1 MLEVDSISFCA
12 GERTLLSQVSLRLGA
27 GESLALLGPSG
38 SGKTTLLRV
47 IMGFDAPEDG
57 SVAWQGRTLSSANRI
72 AVPTEQRQFGMVFQ
86 EAALFPHLDV
96 SENVAFGLNRLPAD
110 ERRARTREWLAR
122 MRLEPLKRRPVQAL
136 SGGERQRVALAR
148 ALAARPNLLLL
159 DEPFSN
165 LDRLVRGELLDE
177 LRTALAETGTA
188 SILVTHDVRDAVD
201 FGANMLLLSAGRV
214 HCQGRLADILET
226 GGDEWAQRFISTGLG
241 QADHATATT

>member
-1 MLEVDSISFCA
+1 MLEVDSVSLRA
-12 GERTLLSQVSLRLGA
+12 GERDLLSQVSFRMSTG
-27 GESLALLGPSG
+27 GSLALLGPSG

-47 IMGFDAPEDG
+47 IMGFEVPDAG
-57 SVAWQGRTLSSANRI
+57 TVSWQDRTLTGSNRI

-86 EAALFPHLDV
+86 EAALFPHLNV
-96 SENVAFGLNRLPAD
+96 SENVAFGLNRLPD
-110 ERRARTREWLAR
+110 EERRARTREWLAR
-122 MRLEPLKRRPVQAL
+122 MRLEPIKRRPVQAL

-165 LDRLVRGELLDE
+165 LDRLVRGELLEE

-201 FGANMLLLSAGRV
+201 FGANVLLLSAGRV
-214 HCQGRLADILET
+214 PRQGRLADILDD
-226 GGDEWAQRFISTGLG
+226 GSDNWAQLFISTGLG
-241 QADHATATT
+241 QAEQRATTL